1 MEARLMIRRSQV
13 ARAPRRG
20 ATSAARPD
28 RRGFVEV
35 MVALS
40 LLVVVVLGM
49 AMTST
54 KAARGVSD
62 AGARS
67 RAQAMA
73 DQQIA
78 LARAWSNYPTLTELS
93 GASYNVASEG
103 LTPTT
108 SVVPDTTAGVRITT
122 VTVTVTGSATSG
134 LTQPVTR
141 QITIAAP

>member
-1 MEARLMIRRSQV
+1 MIRRSQV

-20 ATSAARPD
+20 ATSAVGHG
-28 RRGFVEV
+28 RRGFSLVEV

-73 DQQIA
+73 DQQIS